1 MGKIRYEDIVSI
13 NKGSLCRVNMNDLY
27 IDIPDESI
35 SVIIYMGIELES
47 NRARIHVLRK
57 TFSRKSPSHSLF

>member
-35 SVIIYMGIELES
+35 CNHIYGYRII
-47 NRARIHVLRK
+47 VK
-57 TFSRKSPSHSLF
+57 SRSYSCAKKNF

>member
-35 SVIIYMGIELES
+35 SVIIYMGIEL
-47 NRARIHVLRK
+47 
-57 TFSRKSPSHSLF
+57 